1 MDSDEFIFA
10 AVWPRELSRLRREL
24 RCARGDADR
33 ALVDR
38 AIALYECFFRARS
51 TAARSDPVRAYA
63 APWAT
68 ALERA
73 AHWVAGWRPNALI
86 HLLYSESSLRFESQ
100 LPDLLLGVHS
110 GDLGDL
116 SSAQLARIDELQRR
130 TMREEVEISA
140 EMAAVQEGLA
150 EPFPRSDAELEGKVG
165 ELRRVMERA
174 DELRLRTL
182 REVVGM
188 LEPMQAVDLL
198 VAAADL
204 EIGLRE
210 FGLWQD
216 GSRVG
221 ARGGERVG

>member
-1 MDSDEFIFA
+1 MDSYQSVFT
-10 AVWPRELSRLRREL
+10 AVWPRQLRRLRREL
-24 RCARGDADR
+24 RSGRADADR
-33 ALVDR
+33 ALVNR
-38 AIALYECFFRARS
+38 ALALYESFFLARS
-51 TAARSDPVRAYA
+51 AAARTDPVRAFA

-100 LPDLLLGVHS
+100 LQNLLLGVHS

-116 SSAQLARIDELQRR
+116 SAAQLARINELQER
-130 TMREEVEISA
+130 TVREEVEIAA

-150 EPFPRSDAELEGKVG
+150 EPFPRSDAELEAKVG
-165 ELRRVMERA
+165 KLGRVLRRA

-182 REVVGM
+182 REVVEI
-188 LEPMQAVDLL
+188 LEPVQAVDLL

-204 EIGLRE
+204 EIGMRE
-210 FGLWQD
+210 IGLEHD
-216 GSRVG
+216 G
-221 ARGGERVG
+221 

>member
-1 MDSDEFIFA
+1 MDSDEFIFV
-10 AVWPRELSRLRREL
+10 AVWPRELSRLRRDL

-116 SSAQLARIDELQRR
+116 SSAQLGRIDELQRR
-130 TMREEVEISA
+130 TIRGELEISA

-165 ELRRVMERA
+165 ELTRVMERA

-182 REVVGM
+182 REVVDI
-188 LEPMQAVDLL
+188 LEPVQAVDLL

-210 FGLWQD
+210 FGLSQD

-221 ARGGERVG
+221 PQGRAS